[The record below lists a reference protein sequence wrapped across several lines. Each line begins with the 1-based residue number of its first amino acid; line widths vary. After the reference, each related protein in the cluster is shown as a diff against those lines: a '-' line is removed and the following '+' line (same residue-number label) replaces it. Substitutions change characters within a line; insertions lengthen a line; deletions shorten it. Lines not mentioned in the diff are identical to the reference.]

1 MDSQLIIITPCSR
14 HEDLA
19 RVSHSI
25 TFSCTWIVVFDAT
38 ELRAEVHSPAANVIL
53 LASAGGVY
61 GKHQINTA
69 LGYCRAHDING
80 FVYVLDD
87 DNLIHENFYTTICE
101 ALKSGKKGYI
111 VQQEISPGRVRT
123 VSPDT
128 TRIGWIDQAQFVVHT
143 DLLRHAT
150 YRQHHDADG
159 ELIESLFKQHA
170 DEFEFVHETISY
182 YNRLRWDTPAS
193 ETRSTNRSHA

>member
-1 MDSQLIIITPCSR
+1 MENQLIIITPCSR

-25 TFSCTWIVVFDAT
+25 TFSCTWIVVFDST
-38 ELRAEVHSPAANVIL
+38 EPRAAVHSPAANVIL
-53 LASAGGVY
+53 LASAGGVA
-61 GKHQINTA
+61 GKHQINTG
-69 LGYCRAHDING
+69 LDYCRAHDIKG

-87 DNLIHENFYTTICE
+87 DNLIHEDFYRRISE
-101 ALKSGKKGYI
+101 AIKSGKKGYI
-111 VQQEISPGRVRT
+111 VQQEVSPGRIRP

-128 TRIGWIDQAQFVVHT
+128 TRTGWIDQAQFVVHT
-143 DLLRHAT
+143 DLLRHAI
-150 YRQHHDADG
+150 YQQHYDADG

-182 YNRLRWDTPAS
+182 YNRLRWDTQS
-193 ETRSTNRSHA
+193 V